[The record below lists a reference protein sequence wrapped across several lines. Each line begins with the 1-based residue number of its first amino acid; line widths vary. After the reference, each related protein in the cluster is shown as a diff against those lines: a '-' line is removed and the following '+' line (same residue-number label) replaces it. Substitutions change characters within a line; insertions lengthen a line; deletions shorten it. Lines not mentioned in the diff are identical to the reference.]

1 MFSVE
6 QTTSVNTAL
15 TSAASKVVDTFVS
28 LTPTMAIV
36 AGVGFGISIVMGLF
50 ARVSHANN

>member
-1 MFSVE
+1 MFSAQQIE
-6 QTTSVNTAL
+6 STNTAL
-15 TSAASKVVDTFVS
+15 TSAATKVVETFVS

>member
-1 MFSVE
+1 MFSAE